1 MKRLIALLLAATMT
15 ISLAAC
21 GGSGSGSSAP
31 AQGGTAAEETEAEAP
46 AETTADGSGKTLVV
60 NIWDNNQLEGLRQ
73 IADEWSAK
81 TGVKVQMNVITWVEY
96 WTLLEAGASG
106 GEMPDVF
113 WMHINEAQKYMR
125 ADMLLNLNDYIAKDD
140 AIDLNNY
147 YEGIVDIYNLNG
159 NQYALP
165 KDHDTI
171 AMIYNKE
178 IFDKYGVEYPNDNW
192 TWDDYAAAAAKIR
205 EAGKDDGVYGT
216 AMNTNDGQ
224 DGWYNLIYGWGG
236 KLISDDNKKSG
247 MDDPKTIEA
256 MTWLA
261 DNLFPSMP
269 EQNLMADTDP
279 DLMFM
284 SGIVGMMLQGSWMVN
299 TFYNAEQSAN
309 YAWAQIP
316 YHDTNGNGQ
325 CDEGE
330 RVSLYNGLG
339 WAASANTKY
348 PDEAY
353 SLISAFCSEEGQKK
367 QAELG
372 VTMAAY
378 KGCSDAFVGAFEGM
392 DISPFLTVE
401 ESGTLIKHPASR
413 YTTTWEGNFTT
424 GLVAAWQDPSTMADV
439 CKQMADMMNEVLATE

>member
-1 MKRLIALLLAATMT
+1 MMKKIIALMLALCM
-15 ISLAAC
+15 IFSLAAC
-21 GGSGSGSSAP
+21 SKTTDNSTNTGSEATGGETANSGSESTPTSG
-31 AQGGTAAEETEAEAP
+31 AALTV
-46 AETTADGSGKTLVV
+46 D
-60 NIWDNNQLEGLRQ
+60 IWDNNQLEGLRK
-73 IADEWSAK
+73 IADDWSAK
-81 TGVKVQMNVITWVEY
+81 TGVKVQLNVITWVEY

-125 ADMLLNLNDYIAKDD
+125 ADKLLNLNDYIAADD

-147 YEGIVDIYNLNG
+147 YDGIVNIYNLDG
-159 NQYALP
+159 NQYAVP

-171 AMIYNKE
+171 ALLYNKA
-178 IFDKYGVEYPNDNW
+178 IFDKYGVEYPNDTW
-192 TWDDYAAAAAKIR
+192 TWDDYAAAAAKIT
-205 EAGKDDGVYGT
+205 EAGKADGIYGT

-236 KLISDDNKKSG
+236 KLISDDNTKSG
-247 MDDPKTIEA
+247 MDDPNTVAA

-261 DNLFPSMP
+261 DNLIPSMP

-279 DLMFM
+279 DVMFL
-284 SGIVGMMLQGSWMVN
+284 SGLIGMMLQGSWMVN
-299 TFYNAEQSAN
+299 TFYTADNAAD

-316 YHDTNGNGQ
+316 YRDANGNGQ

-330 RVSLYNGLG
+330 RVSMYNGLG
-339 WAASANTKY
+339 WAASADTKY

-353 SLISAFCSEEGQKK
+353 SLISAFCSEEGQKE

-378 KGCSDAFVGAFEGM
+378 KGCSDAFVSAFDGM

-401 ESGTLIKHPASR
+401 ESGTLIQHPASR
-413 YTTTWEGNFTT
+413 YTTAWEGGFTT
-424 GLVAAWQDPSTMADV
+424 GLVPAWQNPETMADV
-439 CKQMADMMNEVLATE
+439 CVQMADMMNEVLATEQ